1 MPSAMTSKLSLLLLT
16 GLAASMPTMASADT
30 LGPETAACRSGSQTP
45 AVRVLL
51 SGFKT
56 RVGEVQFRVYDDP
69 RRFLAKGQRLKR
81 VKVPVTASGPFEVC
95 IALPKAGRYA
105 IAVHHDLEADG
116 SKGWND
122 GGAYSGNPRLS
133 LLRLK
138 PTFDQAAFAV
148 GSQPTL
154 VRITLLYRQGLSIG
168 PVAHPIE

>member
-1 MPSAMTSKLSLLLLT
+1 MQNAMTSKLSVLLLT
-16 GLAASMPTMASADT
+16 GAALIIPIEASAA
-30 LGPETAACRSGSQTP
+30 LGPEAAACRSGSRTP

-51 SGFKT
+51 GGFKK

-69 RRFLAKGQRLKR
+69 RTFLAKGQRLKR
-81 VKVPVTASGPFEVC
+81 ITMPVTASGPFEAC
-95 IALPKAGRYA
+95 IALPKPGRYA

-116 SKGWND
+116 GKGWND

-138 PTFDQAAFAV
+138 PNFDQAAFVV

-154 VRITLLYRQGLSIG
+154 IRITLLYRQGLSIG
-168 PVAHPIE
+168 PVAHPVE

>member
-1 MPSAMTSKLSLLLLT
+1 MTLKLSTLLLT
-16 GLAASMPTMASADT
+16 GVALVMPVRPLAGA
-30 LGPETAACRSGSQTP
+30 LGPEAAACRSGSRTS

-51 SGFKT
+51 GGFKK
-56 RVGEVQFRVYDDP
+56 RAGEVQFRVYDDP

-81 VKVPVTASGPFEVC
+81 VTVPVTASGPLEVC

-116 SKGWND
+116 GKDWND

-138 PTFDQAAFAV
+138 PSFDQAAFVV
-148 GSQPTL
+148 GSQPATI
-154 VRITLLYRQGLSIG
+154 RITLLYRRGLSIG
-168 PVAHPIE
+168 PVAHPVE